1 MLANDSDFGLGGSA
15 FTQYVERGRR
25 VASRLDTG
33 MVFLNH
39 PTWTAAD
46 LPIGGI
52 ENSGYGRELSKL
64 GIEEFI
70 NKKIVPASSID
81 DSP

>member
-1 MLANDSDFGLGGSA
+1 
-15 FTQYVERGRR
+15 
-25 VASRLDTG
+25 